1 MGHSLRTSV
10 LFSIVLLHAA
20 VAAAQPQQQPPPP
33 PPTGWGQPA
42 PAGAQPGW
50 GQQQAQ
56 QAPPPGWGAET
67 QVAPSPP
74 PPPPPPPAAVA
85 PAAVEPADDAA
96 PPSDSGFLIRARL
109 PSAFPL
115 GFTPHAGPL
124 LELGLVLGKLQLHV
138 GLAVTTG
145 SLSDEYED
153 VDGTYTD
160 EVSVLALIAA
170 PGVSFVTFESDD
182 HRARLLLQG
191 RFLVGTL
198 NASGGDGERSQ
209 DALVLGAAGSALGEY
224 RVHSS
229 FGTGIEAGYGLAF
242 ASSSE
247 GSSKTSA
254 SMTGLFVAF
263 TGTIYLG
270 GN

>member
-1 MGHSLRTSV
+1 MGEIQRFKAHPSGHQYFELVEKGDRDAIVGKLDAVIWRGDYARLRAA
-10 LFSIVLLHAA
+10 LERAGERLADGLKIRCLAA
-20 VAAAQPQQQPPPP
+20 VDFYPP
-33 PPTGWGQPA
+33 
-42 PAGAQPGW
+42 
-50 GQQQAQ
+50 
-56 QAPPPGWGAET
+56 
-67 QVAPSPP
+67 
-74 PPPPPPPAAVA
+74 
-85 PAAVEPADDAA
+85 
-96 PPSDSGFLIRARL
+96 
-109 PSAFPL
+109 
-115 GFTPHAGPL
+115 H
-124 LELGLVLGKLQLHV
+124 GKLQLHV